1 MLKANGWG
9 NIGSANI
16 TKRKVEVALMDGGSL
31 ISPTFCFLNKITGW
45 LKGSTLWLGQL
56 WRFPSRLKPVPR
68 LPTPQL
74 LIKVIK
80 WLPKTLEEKT
90 WPQPW
95 PHIPQVLTKTPHWGR
110 QDGFAGKAACC
121 TSMKTQVWPT
131 GSMYRWKE
139 RTKFTEVFS
148 DLHTHSVAC
157 AYPHTHHPYTLITI
171 VVIIFQ
177 NPLYWPP
184 HWRPI

>member
-45 LKGSTLWLGQL
+45 LNGSTLWLGQL
-56 WRFPSRLKPVPR
+56 WSFPSRLKPVPR
-68 LPTPQL
+68 HPTLQL

-80 WLPKTLEEKT
+80 WLPKTPEEKT

-95 PHIPQVLTKTPHWGR
+95 LYIPQVLTKTPHWSIQDSFEVRPPAAQAWRPKFDPQVPCTGGR
-110 QDGFAGKAACC
+110 REPSSQRCSP
-121 TSMKTQVWPT
+121 TSTHILWHVPT
-131 GSMYRWKE
+131 HIHI
-139 RTKFTEVFS
+139 T
-148 DLHTHSVAC
+148 HTH
-157 AYPHTHHPYTLITI
+157 Y
-171 VVIIFQ
+171 
-177 NPLYWPP
+177 
-184 HWRPI
+184 